1 MNKIWLIIQREYNTR
16 VRKKSF
22 IVMTILGPLLFGS
35 IFGFSIYMAAR
46 DSTDVRSIEVKDE
59 SGLFEGA
66 FEDSETLRFTYTNLN
81 LQEAKEQIDNSGHFG
96 LLYIPE
102 IDINSPQGVTFYG
115 ERSPGI
121 ELKSKLERII
131 ETRIQDLKLNE
142 SNIDRETLQA
152 LKTNVSLE
160 EVNISDGTEKQGNT
174 GLYIGIGYVASFLIY
189 MFIFLYGAQIMR
201 GVIEEKSSRILEIII
216 SSVKPFQLM
225 AGKII
230 GIAAVGL
237 TQFLLWVVL
246 TLTVYAVIMAV
257 LGVDGAAVAQMN
269 GMSAAESQDLNE
281 TQAQLAKVTSALAA
295 LNIPQ
300 LLICFVFYFLGGYL
314 LYGALFA
321 AVGSAV
327 DSDADSQQ
335 FMLPIS
341 LPLIASIISLGAVL
355 KDPNGSLAFWLS
367 MVPFSSPVV
376 MMMRIPFGVPFWEIL
391 LSMSLLVIGFIF
403 TSWLA
408 GRIYR
413 IGILMHGTKINY
425 RVLGKW
431 LMMKN

>member
-1 MNKIWLIIQREYNTR
+1 MNKIWLIIQREYGTR

-22 IVMTILGPLLFGS
+22 IVMTILGPLLFGG
-35 IFGFSIYMAAR
+35 IFGLSIWMATK
-46 DSTDVRSIEVKDE
+46 DSSEVRTVEVKDE
-59 SGLFEGA
+59 SGLFANA
-66 FEDSETLRFTYTNLN
+66 FENTETLHFTYTNLT
-81 LQEAKEQIDNSGHFG
+81 LPEAKQQIEESGSFG

-102 IDINSPQGVTFYG
+102 IDIHQPQGITFYS
-115 ERSPGI
+115 ESSAGI
-121 ELKSKLERII
+121 EMKSQLEKIIEEEIQNLKLE
-131 ETRIQDLKLNE
+131 E
-142 SNIDRETLQA
+142 SEIDRETLA
-152 LKTNVSLE
+152 SLKTSIDLE
-160 EVNISDGTEKQGNT
+160 EVSIADGTEKQANT
-174 GLYIGIGYVASFLIY
+174 GLYIGIGYMASFLIY

-201 GVIEEKSSRILEIII
+201 GVIEEKSSRILEVII

-225 AGKII
+225 MGKII

-246 TLTVYAVIMAV
+246 TFSVYTLLMTLV
-257 LGVDGAAVAQMN
+257 GVDAETMAQMN
-269 GMSAAESQDLNE
+269 QIQGAGGEFS
-281 TQAQLAKVTSALAA
+281 QAQVQMAEVSGVLSS
-295 LNIPQ
+295 LNVVE
-300 LLICFVFYFLGGYL
+300 LLLSFVFYFLAGYL
-314 LYGALFA
+314 LYGSLFA

-341 LPLIASIISLGAVL
+341 LPLIAAIISLAAVL

-367 MVPFSSPVV
+367 MVPLTSPVV
-376 MMMRIPFGVPFWEIL
+376 MMMRIPFGVPTWEIL
-391 LSMSLLVIGFIF
+391 LSMALLVGGFIL
-403 TSWLA
+403 TTWLA

-413 IGILMHGTKINY
+413 IGILMHGTKVNY